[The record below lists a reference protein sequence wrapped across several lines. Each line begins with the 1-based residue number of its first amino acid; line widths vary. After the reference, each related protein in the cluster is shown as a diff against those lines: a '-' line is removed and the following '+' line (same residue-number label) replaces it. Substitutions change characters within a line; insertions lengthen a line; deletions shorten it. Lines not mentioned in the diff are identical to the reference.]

1 MTWSNVLR
9 AFLAV
14 SFVATIGCDRL
25 TKRMAVDRLA
35 GVPGRSYFADT
46 VRLEYAENT
55 GGFLSLGEDLPPAVR
70 RTVFVGG
77 TGVLFL
83 VVLTALARGFGGAAR
98 RELAMAGML
107 LFFAGG
113 LSNWLDRL
121 AHGRVVD
128 FMILQVGPLHT
139 GIFNVADV
147 AIMIGAA
154 LMLTVHV
161 GMPPDDADQTRRRS
175 GARWF

>member
-1 MTWSNVLR
+1 MTWRNVLR
-9 AFLAV
+9 ALLAC

-35 GVPGRSYFADT
+35 GAPGRSYFADT

-55 GGFLSLGEDLPPAVR
+55 GGFLSLGENMPPAMR

-77 TGVLFL
+77 TAVLFL
-83 VVLTALARGFGGAAR
+83 IVLAVLARGFEGAVR
-98 RELAMAGML
+98 RELAIAGMW

-128 FMILQVGPLHT
+128 FIMLQLGPLHT

-147 AIMIGAA
+147 AITIGAA
-154 LMLTVHV
+154 LMLTVQV
-161 GMPPDDADQTRRRS
+161 AMPPDADHTNPSSRS
-175 GARWF
+175 GL

>member
-1 MTWSNVLR
+1 MTWRNVLR
-9 AFLAV
+9 ALVAV

-25 TKRMAVDRLA
+25 TKHMAVDRLA
-35 GVPGRSYFADT
+35 GGPGRSYLADT
-46 VRLEYAENT
+46 VRFEYAENT
-55 GGFLSLGEDLPPAVR
+55 GGFLSLGEDLPPMVR

-83 VVLTALARGFGGAAR
+83 IVLTALARGFKGAAR
-98 RELAMAGML
+98 RELAMTGML
-107 LFFAGG
+107 FFLAGG

-128 FMILQVGPLHT
+128 FVILQLGPLHT

-147 AIMIGAA
+147 AILIGAA

-161 GMPPDDADQTRRRS
+161 AMPPDDADQ
-175 GARWF
+175 AIPPAPL